1 MTMTS
6 FSTRVMV
13 DAGLLATTLGLIGW
27 WFGGR
32 AVMLGVVAGG
42 ALALADFWLLSA
54 RLDAATADAPS
65 QTLWVAS
72 AGFRLAGVAV
82 AVAALFLTG
91 WFHPAGLVV
100 GLAVLPCAL
109 VTRGL
114 RVAGEGA

>member
-1 MTMTS
+1 MIMTS
-6 FSTRVMV
+6 FSMRVMV
-13 DAGLLATTLGLIGW
+13 DAGLLAATLGLVGG

-32 AVMLGVVAGG
+32 AVMLGVIAGG
-42 ALALADFWLLSA
+42 ALALADFWWLSS
-54 RLDAATADAPS
+54 RIDAATSDTPS
-65 QTLWVAS
+65 PTLWVAS
-72 AGFRLAGVAV
+72 SGFRLAGVAV

-114 RVAGEGA
+114 RVAREGA

>member
-1 MTMTS
+1 MIMTS
-6 FSTRVMV
+6 FSTRVMM
-13 DAGLLATTLGLIGW
+13 DAGLLVATLGLVGG

-32 AVMLGVVAGG
+32 AILLGILAGG
-42 ALALADFWLLSA
+42 VLAVSDFWWLSA
-54 RLDAATADAPS
+54 RIDAASADAPRPS
-65 QTLWVAS
+65 VWAAS

-109 VTRGL
+109 VARGL
-114 RVAGEGA
+114 SVAREGA